1 MALVNMQ
8 FVMTVTKTVE
18 MEDSD
23 EAEEKMTDLITK
35 QLEKLGFEV
44 EVDDVGIVDEEGD
57 DEDDEDDDD
66 DDEDEEDEDEED
78 E

>member
-57 DEDDEDDDD
+57 DEDDDEEDE
-66 DDEDEEDEDEED
+66 EDEEDEDEED